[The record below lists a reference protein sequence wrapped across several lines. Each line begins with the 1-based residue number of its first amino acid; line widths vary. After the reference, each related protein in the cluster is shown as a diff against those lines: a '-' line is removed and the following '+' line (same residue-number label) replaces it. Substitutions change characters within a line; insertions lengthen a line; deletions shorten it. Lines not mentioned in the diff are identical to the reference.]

1 LLTIIKPGI
10 LDTLQDAG
18 RFGFAASGINTNG
31 VMDSYAMQVANAL
44 AGNEPGEALIEMHFP
59 AATIRFEAG
68 ALIALSGADF
78 DAVID
83 DISVPVNKT
92 VLVAQGAIL
101 SFKKNISGCRVYL
114 AVNGGFAV
122 KPWLGSISTNLIAVA
137 GGINGCKLMK
147 DLAIPF
153 NKKSS
158 RIIEKV
164 KVLPWK
170 ADTASAYMDSHYYY
184 FIKGPEWDW
193 LTPLSQHHMLQE
205 PFTITPQSDRM
216 AIRLQGE
223 KLTCVTNQEL
233 VSAAVT
239 MGTMQLLP
247 SGDVLVLMADHQ
259 TTGGYPRVGTIISAH
274 LPKMAQAVAG
284 DYVHLLHVE
293 QHMAEALLFAQKDE
307 LKLLQEACKFK
318 LQLF

>member
-1 LLTIIKPGI
+1 
-10 LDTLQDAG
+10 
-18 RFGFAASGINTNG
+18 
-31 VMDSYAMQVANAL
+31 MDSYAMQVANSL
-44 AGNEPGEALIEMHFP
+44 AGNKPGEAVIEMHFP
-59 AATIRFEAG
+59 APIIRFEATV
-68 ALIALSGADF
+68 LIALSGADF

-83 DISVPVNKT
+83 DISVPVNKP
-92 VLVAQGAIL
+92 VLVPQGAIL

-114 AVNGGFAV
+114 AVNGGFTI

-137 GGINGCKLMK
+137 GGINGSKLMK
-147 DLAIPF
+147 DVAIPF
-153 NKKSS
+153 NKKSL
-158 RIIEKV
+158 RIIDKV

-170 ADTASAYMDSHYYY
+170 ADTASAYMDAHYFY

-193 LTPLSQHHMLQE
+193 LTPLSQHHLLQE

-318 LQLF
+318 LQL